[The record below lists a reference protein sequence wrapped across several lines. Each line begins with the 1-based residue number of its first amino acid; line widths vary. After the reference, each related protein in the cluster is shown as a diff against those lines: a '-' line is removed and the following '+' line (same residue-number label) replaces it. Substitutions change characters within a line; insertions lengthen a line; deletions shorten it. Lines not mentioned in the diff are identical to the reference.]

1 MPPKGGGAD
10 ISWVT
15 EREKSWQGEAGRA
28 AGETHVAQSHMT
40 EKEALEE
47 GPAGEQVDGR
57 PGEGPGEGVNRCTAR

>member
-1 MPPKGGGAD
+1 MPPKGEGAD

-28 AGETHVAQSHMT
+28 AGETHVAQSHTT

-47 GPAGEQVDGR
+47 GPAGEQVAGR